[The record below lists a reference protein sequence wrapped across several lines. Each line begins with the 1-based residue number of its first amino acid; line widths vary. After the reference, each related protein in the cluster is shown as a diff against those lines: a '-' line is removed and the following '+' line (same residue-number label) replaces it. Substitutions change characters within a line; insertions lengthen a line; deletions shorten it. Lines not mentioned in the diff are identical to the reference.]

1 MKKELIVNLDDIRI
15 KGYVN
20 RGYGMLEDGVT
31 KSPSCITFENVY
43 SEEVPYPMYA
53 VNLSEYL
60 SNILPEH
67 DYKLLGSDNWIIFL
81 ISFYLYLRRKSFL
94 LK

>member
-1 MKKELIVNLDDIRI
+1 
-15 KGYVN
+15 
-20 RGYGMLEDGVT
+20 MLEDGVT

-67 DYKLLGSDNWIIFL
+67 DYKLLGSDNWIIF
-81 ISFYLYLRRKSFL
+81 
-94 LK
+94 